1 MASYRGIGLV
11 FEKKPAI
18 LLPTAELTDVGQVV
32 LPYAFPTEAPVRPAV
47 SLYDTVRPGSVLAT
61 AEGDPFA
68 VMRSSVTGVVSGE
81 KTVVHPLYGELRC
94 AVIDC
99 PPETPA
105 LDVAPESG
113 EAPTRESILEAAAAA
128 GVIDELDG
136 VPLALKLQEWVATRS
151 DFVVGDAVEVE
162 PFSSSAFATL
172 RSAAEQVV
180 GGLELICSCLG
191 AVGYH
196 VAACLSPARRREITE
211 RIGKDRYYQA
221 HHRYP
226 VKEPVDR
233 RRVGRHAVV
242 HRVGVQACL
251 ALYRAVKFGESHT
264 HTVVTVAG
272 DGVKHPQNVRVP
284 FGTSV
289 QEVLRR
295 QGVIDDPAYLILG
308 DTMTGTASLT
318 QDIPVLPGMTC
329 ILAFS
334 SDLVKPAVT
343 RACIGCGQCALS
355 CHKGLLPFEIYRR
368 FENMH
373 YERLSSL
380 CADECDGCGVCTFV
394 CPCGLELAATV
405 QQAGRSGNTMLL
417 DLEEESDA

>member
-1 MASYRGIGLV
+1 MAFYRGIGLV

-18 LLPTAELTDVGQVV
+18 LLPTAEFSDVGQVV
-32 LPYAFPTEAPVRPAV
+32 LPYAFPTEAPLRPAV
-47 SLYDTVRPGSVLAT
+47 SLYDTVRPGSPLSQV
-61 AEGDPFA
+61 EGEPFS
-68 VMRSSVTGVVSGE
+68 VVRSSVTGVVSGE

-105 LDVAPESG
+105 LEVAPESG
-113 EAPTRESILEAAAAA
+113 EAPTRESIFAAAETA

-136 VPLALKLQEWVATRS
+136 VPLLLKLQKWAAERC
-151 DFVVGDAVEVE
+151 DFIVGDAVEVQ
-162 PFSSSAFATL
+162 PFSSSAYATL
-172 RSAAEQVV
+172 RAYAEQVV
-180 GGLELICSCLG
+180 GGLELIASCVG
-191 AVGYH
+191 ANGYH
-196 VAACLSPARRREITE
+196 VAACLSPARRRELIE
-211 RIGKDRYYQA
+211 RIGKHRYYQA
-221 HHRYP
+221 DHRYP
-226 VKEPVDR
+226 VKEPVSR
-233 RRVGRHAVV
+233 RKVGQHAAVR
-242 HRVGVQACL
+242 RVGVQACL
-251 ALYRAVKFGESHT
+251 ALYRAVRLGESHT
-264 HTVVTVAG
+264 HAILTVAG
-272 DGVKHPQNVRVP
+272 DGVRNPQNVRVP

-295 QGVIDDPAYLILG
+295 CSVIDDPTYLILG

-329 ILAFS
+329 LLAFS
-334 SDLVKPAVT
+334 ADQVKPSVS
-343 RACIGCGQCALS
+343 RACIGCGQCAAT
-355 CHKGLLPFEIYRR
+355 CHAGLLPFEIYRR

-380 CADECDGCGVCTFV
+380 RAEECDGCGVCTFV

-405 QQAGRSGNTMLL
+405 QEAKRAGNTLLL